1 MECVWDINVQE
12 GYYVV
17 FNFILLFDMEVY
29 GVCGYDYVEVSLQL
43 GSMLDRVCWLV
54 FSGRFLVCKNVMYFL
69 NFINEIIYVYLCIL

>member
-43 GSMLDRVCWLV
+43 GSMLDRVCW
-54 FSGRFLVCKNVMYFL
+54 
-69 NFINEIIYVYLCIL
+69 

>member
-43 GSMLDRVCWLV
+43 GSMLDRVCWQ
-54 FSGRFLVCKNVMYFL
+54 FLVEGFL
-69 NFINEIIYVYLCIL
+69 IIKMLCIF

>member
-43 GSMLDRVCWLV
+43 GSMLDRVSWLV
-54 FSGRFLVCKNVMYFL
+54 FSGRFFDYKNIMYFL
-69 NFINEIIYVYLCIL
+69 NFINEMK